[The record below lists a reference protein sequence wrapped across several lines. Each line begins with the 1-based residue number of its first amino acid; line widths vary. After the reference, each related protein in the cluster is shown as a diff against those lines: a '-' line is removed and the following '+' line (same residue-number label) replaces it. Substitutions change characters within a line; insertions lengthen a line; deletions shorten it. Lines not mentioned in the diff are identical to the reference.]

1 MGDGFPVRSLFS
13 YNTLGQHISP
23 FLLLDYAGPADF
35 PPRTAAPWRRPAS
48 SSRLRDGDHRLPG
61 RGRAP
66 RLHRRRRTH
75 RAGDV
80 QWMTAAS
87 GILHEEYHSERFR
100 STGGTLEMVQLW
112 VNLPSSDK
120 MNPPRYQTLLDADI
134 PRVGLPDRAG
144 ELRVIAGRYGRHQG
158 PALTHSPLAV
168 WDVQLKAGKHLALD
182 LPKGH
187 TCAVVVLRGT
197 LAVGDEIVREAQVA
211 LLDRDDPRLELEAN
225 NDVQLLVLSG
235 EPLDEPIIGYGP
247 FVMSSREEIDQAIED
262 FENGRFIRAH

>member
-1 MGDGFPVRSLFS
+1 MTIVYQGEVEHHDSTG
-13 YNTLGQHISP
+13 
-23 FLLLDYAGPADF
+23 AG
-35 PPRTAAPWRRPAS
+35 
-48 SSRLRDGDHRLPG
+48 G
-61 RGRAP
+61 RIGP
-66 RLHRRRRTH
+66 
-75 RAGDV
+75 GDV

-87 GILHEEYHSERFR
+87 GFLHEEYHSERFR